1 MREKGTDLFSEEN
14 KSVPF
19 SRRDVVRGIAGGVAA
34 AALPSAAFAVDV
46 LSDDAVPDL
55 RILSGVGGNV
65 VVLSTR
71 DGQIVVDSGD
81 AESSK
86 VVISTLRTLGDGK
99 VAVLVNT
106 HWHPAQTGANGALKG
121 GQHVELPEYTPFS
134 NLLLTIINKAGLD
147 MKSIGDST
155 GEIAGV

>member
-19 SRRDVVRGIAGGVAA
+19 SRRDVVRGIAG

-65 VVLSTR
+65 VVLGTR
-71 DGQIVVDSGD
+71 DGQIVVDGGD

-99 VAVLVNT
+99 VAVL
-106 HWHPAQTGANGALKG
+106 
-121 GQHVELPEYTPFS
+121 
-134 NLLLTIINKAGLD
+134 
-147 MKSIGDST
+147 
-155 GEIAGV
+155 